1 MIETMKS
8 KVDMNAIQQ
17 LILDYKVR
25 EAFWAAAEN
34 VEHNEEHQRFF
45 LSLLR
50 QRNNVALLQEDTA
63 KISQLANGGNP
74 YMEYAVAR
82 LHDCVPQSQDSNRI
96 KRDGYISAYLNA
108 RISDARAFLA
118 LTYRDGDYGE
128 ADMALYRR
136 LTKVAADEGSE
147 KAIQQELRDAIY
159 GQFGKEKE
167 PEQAYDKIEQI
178 ISEANRNHEVPDPI
192 YYSLLADADI
202 QLGRV
207 SNALYNYETAAR
219 KGCSSAFFWQA
230 YYSCCDENGNVEDRN
245 EFINIMDKAREVT
258 ASEAFL
264 AYPMLMYEE
273 LYDELPKEDKAA
285 IHQSL
290 FDDLR
295 YATMLGESIAPLYL
309 GGYYEEGLYG
319 FPKDYSEAW
328 KWYSAGALL
337 REPSCFSAL
346 VRMILDDKTA
356 PKDYDEAYAYECA
369 YKALML
375 RGDTLQ
381 TVIEGYRKGQLDHH
395 AAAIEQIYLPQ
406 FEQKME
412 EDLNRMEEISGESVD
427 YEEDEE
433 DDRDDDGRYDA
444 YS

>member
-1 MIETMKS
+1 MKS
-8 KVDMNAIQQ
+8 KVDMNSIQQ

-25 EAFWAAAEN
+25 EAFWASAED

-50 QRNNVALLQEDTA
+50 QRNNVALLQEDA
-63 KISQLANGGNP
+63 ERISQLANNGNSF
-74 YMEYAVAR
+74 MQYAVAR
-82 LHDCVPQSQDSNRI
+82 LHDCVPPSQDSNRI
-96 KRDGYISAYLNA
+96 KRDCYISAYLNA

-128 ADMALYRR
+128 ADVELYRR

-159 GQFGKEKE
+159 GQFGKEKA
-167 PEQAYDKIEQI
+167 PEQAYDMLEQI
-178 ISEANRNHEVPDPI
+178 ISEAICNHEVPDPI
-192 YYSLLADADI
+192 YYSLMGDADI

-230 YYSCCDENGNVEDRN
+230 FYSCCDENGNVEDRE
-245 EFINIMDKAREVT
+245 EFINIMDKAREVG

-264 AYPMLMYEE
+264 AYSMLMYDE
-273 LYDELPKEDKAA
+273 LYDKLADEDKTT

-319 FPKDYSEAW
+319 FPKDYNEAW

-346 VRMILDDKTA
+346 IRMILDDKTA
-356 PKDYDEAYAYECA
+356 PKSYDEAYAYECA

-381 TVIEGYRKGQLDHH
+381 TVIEGYRKGMLDHH
-395 AAAIEQIYLPQ
+395 TAAIEQIYLPQ

-412 EDLNRMEEISGESVD
+412 EDLKRMEEISGVD
-427 YEEDEE
+427 ENDDEE
-433 DDRDDDGRYDA
+433 EDDGRYDA
-444 YS
+444 

>member
-1 MIETMKS
+1 MK
-8 KVDMNAIQQ
+8 DPIQQ

-25 EAFWAAAEN
+25 EAFWALAED
-34 VEHNEEHQRFF
+34 VEHNEEHRRFF

-50 QRNNVALLQEDTA
+50 QRNNVALLQEDA
-63 KISQLANGGNP
+63 ERISQLANNGNSF
-74 YMEYAVAR
+74 MQYAVAR
-82 LHDCVPQSQDSNRI
+82 LHDCVPPSQDSNRI
-96 KRDGYISAYLNA
+96 KRDCYISAYLNA

-128 ADMALYRR
+128 ADVELYRR

-159 GQFGKEKE
+159 GQFGKEKA
-167 PEQAYDKIEQI
+167 PEQAYDILEQI
-178 ISEANRNHEVPDPI
+178 ISEAIRNHEVPDPI
-192 YYSLLADADI
+192 YYSLMGDADI

-230 YYSCCDENGNVEDRN
+230 FYSCCDENGNVEDRE
-245 EFINIMDKAREVT
+245 EFINIMDKAREVG

-264 AYPMLMYEE
+264 AYSMLMYDE
-273 LYDELPKEDKAA
+273 LYDKLADEDKAT

-319 FPKDYSEAW
+319 FPKDYGEAW

-346 VRMILDDKTA
+346 IRMILDDKTA
-356 PKDYDEAYAYECA
+356 PKSYDEAYAYECA

-381 TVIEGYRKGQLDHH
+381 TVIEGYRKGMLDHH
-395 AAAIEQIYLPQ
+395 TAAIEQIYLPQ

-412 EDLNRMEEISGESVD
+412 EDLKRMEEISGVD
-427 YEEDEE
+427 ENDDEE
-433 DDRDDDGRYDA
+433 EDDGRYDA

>member
-8 KVDMNAIQQ
+8 KVDMNSIQQ

-25 EAFWAAAEN
+25 EAFWAAAEDI
-34 VEHNEEHQRFF
+34 EHNEDHQRYF

-50 QRNNVALLQEDTA
+50 QRNNVALLQEDA
-63 KISQLANGGNP
+63 ARINQLANSGNP

-82 LHDCVPQSQDSNRI
+82 LHDCIPQSESSNRI
-96 KRDGYISAYLNA
+96 KRDCYISAYLNA

-128 ADMALYRR
+128 ADVALYRR

-159 GQFGKEKE
+159 GQFEKEKA

-178 ISEANRNHEVPDPI
+178 ISKAIRNHEVPDPI
-192 YYSLLADADI
+192 YYSLMGDADI

-219 KGCSSAFFWQA
+219 KGCSSAYFWQA
-230 YYSCCDENGNVEDRN
+230 YYSCCDDNGNVEDRE
-245 EFINIMDKAREVT
+245 EFLNIMDKAREVT

-264 AYPMLMYEE
+264 AYPMLIYEE
-273 LYDELPKEDKAA
+273 LYDDLADEDKAA

-295 YATMLGESIAPLYL
+295 YASLLGESIAPLYL

-319 FPKDYSEAW
+319 FPRDYGEAW

-346 VRMILDDKTA
+346 VRMILNDRTA
-356 PKDYDEAYAYECA
+356 PKKYDEAYAYECA

-381 TVIEGYRKGQLDHH
+381 TVIEGYRKGMLDHH
-395 AAAIEQIYLPQ
+395 AAPIEQIYLPQ

-412 EDLNRMEEISGESVD
+412 EELNRMEEITGD
-427 YEEDEE
+427 DEDEE
-433 DDRDDDGRYDA
+433 DDDGRYDA

>member
-1 MIETMKS
+1 M
-8 KVDMNAIQQ
+8 AI
-17 LILDYKVR
+17 
-25 EAFWAAAEN
+25 ASCN
-34 VEHNEEHQRFF
+34 M
-45 LSLLR
+45 
-50 QRNNVALLQEDTA
+50 
-63 KISQLANGGNP
+63 P
-74 YMEYAVAR
+74 AR
-82 LHDCVPQSQDSNRI
+82 LHDCVPPSQDSNRI
-96 KRDGYISAYLNA
+96 KRDCYISAYLNA
-108 RISDARAFLA
+108 RITDARAFLA

-128 ADMALYRR
+128 ADVELYRR

-159 GQFGKEKE
+159 GQFGKEKA
-167 PEQAYDKIEQI
+167 PEQAYDILEQI
-178 ISEANRNHEVPDPI
+178 ISEAIRNHEVPDPI
-192 YYSLLADADI
+192 YYSLMGDADI

-230 YYSCCDENGNVEDRN
+230 FYSCCDENGNVEDRE
-245 EFINIMDKAREVT
+245 EFINIMDKAREVG

-264 AYPMLMYEE
+264 AYSMLMYDE
-273 LYDELPKEDKAA
+273 LYDKLADEDKAT

-319 FPKDYSEAW
+319 FPKDYGEAW

-346 VRMILDDKTA
+346 IRMILDDKTA
-356 PKDYDEAYAYECA
+356 PKSYDEAYAYECA

-381 TVIEGYRKGQLDHH
+381 TVIEGYRKGMLDHH

-412 EDLNRMEEISGESVD
+412 EDLKRMEEISGEYD
-427 YEEDEE
+427 NEEE
-433 DDRDDDGRYDA
+433 DDGRYDA